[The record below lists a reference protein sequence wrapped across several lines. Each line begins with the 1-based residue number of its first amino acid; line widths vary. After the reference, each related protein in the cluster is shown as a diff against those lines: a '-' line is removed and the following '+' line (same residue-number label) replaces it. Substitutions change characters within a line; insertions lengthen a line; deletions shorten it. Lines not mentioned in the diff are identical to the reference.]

1 MINLLLTMFLACGDK
16 EAEDTATEEVVE
28 ETDTAADPEDTA
40 AELPEEETEESEESE
55 EPAE

>member
-16 EAEDTATEEVVE
+16 ETEDTAAEEVV
-28 ETDTAADPEDTA
+28 EDTA
-40 AELPEEETEESEESE
+40 AELEDTGAELPEDETEEGSEESE